1 MQKVINFMIF
11 FFRFEEEC
19 TTIEE
24 EDCRTVY
31 DDAWE
36 NKCELVNVTLPATN
50 CREITKIEMETKY
63 LPYIL
68 FFQLLLLLFFKR
80 ILDFRPLILIFHLPL
95 FTNSFFL
102 LFISNETS

>member
-63 LPYIL
+63 LPYIF
-68 FFQLLLLLFFKR
+68 FFQLFLFFKQDIR
-80 ILDFRPLILIFHLPL
+80 F
-95 FTNSFFL
+95 
-102 LFISNETS
+102 

>member
-1 MQKVINFMIF
+1 MQKVIIFMIY

-63 LPYIL
+63 LPYIF
-68 FFQLLLLLFFKR
+68 FFQLLSI
-80 ILDFRPLILIFHLPL
+80 ILQKDIRF
-95 FTNSFFL
+95 
-102 LFISNETS
+102 

>member
-1 MQKVINFMIF
+1 MQKKIILML

-63 LPYIL
+63 LPYIFF
-68 FFQLLLLLFFKR
+68 FFQLLSI
-80 ILDFRPLILIFHLPL
+80 ILQKDIRF
-95 FTNSFFL
+95 
-102 LFISNETS
+102 